1 MEYMV
6 VKIGSRRNG
15 TVREAEMLAAI
26 RKQLYLCTAFETQV
40 HDIEY

>member
-6 VKIGSRRNG
+6 VKNGSTQNG

-26 RKQLYLCTAFETQV
+26 RNRL
-40 HDIEY
+40 